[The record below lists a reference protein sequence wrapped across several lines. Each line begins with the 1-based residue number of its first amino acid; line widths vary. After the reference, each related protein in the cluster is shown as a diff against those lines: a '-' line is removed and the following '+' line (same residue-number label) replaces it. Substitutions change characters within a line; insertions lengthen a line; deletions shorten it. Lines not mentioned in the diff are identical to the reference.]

1 MKKLLKSLLTLLL
14 VAALT
19 LGLTACNKKQEASE
33 TNGETKNGL
42 WDNAIYLTDTEFGQG
57 TKNLIVEV
65 KAGEQSVK
73 FTIHTDEATVGDA
86 LLENNLITGDEGEY
100 GLYIKTVNGITAD
113 YDVDQSYWAF
123 YVDGEYAT
131 AGVDSTEIAEES
143 VYQLE
148 YTK

>member
-1 MKKLLKSLLTLLL
+1 MKKKSKLLLLLLL
-14 VAALT
+14 VAVLA
-19 LGLTACNKKQEASE
+19 LGLTACNKKLGTSE
-33 TNGETKNGL
+33 TNDNTKNGL
-42 WDNAIYLTDTEFGQG
+42 WDNATYLTDTEFGQG
-57 TKNLIVEV
+57 SKNLTVEV
-65 KAGEQSVK
+65 KAGEQLVK
-73 FTIHTDEATVGDA
+73 FTIHTDETTVGGA
-86 LLENNLITGDEGEY
+86 LLENSLITGDEGEY

-131 AGVDSTEIAEES
+131 SGVDSTNIAEES

>member
-1 MKKLLKSLLTLLL
+1 MLLL
-14 VAALT
+14 VAT
-19 LGLTACNKKQEASE
+19 LAVSLTACNKKTE
-33 TNGETKNGL
+33 TVQSVTETVQPTTETDGL
-42 WDNAIYLTDTEFGQG
+42 WENAIYLTDTELGQG
-57 TKNLIVEV
+57 SKSLIVEV
-65 KAGEQSVK
+65 AAEDRLVK
-73 FTIHTDEATVGDA
+73 FTIHTDEATVGGA

-100 GLYIKTVNGITAD
+100 GLYIKTVNGILAD